1 MAATKRDVAVGVF
14 DTRTKAERAV
24 DQLRQAG
31 FREDQ
36 IGVVSPNED
45 PTAGIPEPAGTE
57 DAPAMGAAAGVIAGG
72 SIGTLAG
79 LAAAA
84 GIIPPLGPVV
94 AGGILTGILASAA
107 IGLAAG
113 GLIGALVGMGIPE
126 REAHLY
132 ERHLREG
139 RTLITVRADG
149 RYTEAVNIL
158 SRCGGYDPVNPYF
171 EVAKPEVGPRRG

>member
-1 MAATKRDVAVGVF
+1 MAVTERHAAVEVF

-36 IGVVSPNED
+36 IGVISPNGD
-45 PTAGIPEPAGTE
+45 PTAGMPEPAGTE
-57 DAPAMGAAAGVIAGG
+57 DAPATGAAAGVIAGG

-94 AGGILTGILASAA
+94 VGGILTGILASAA
-107 IGLAAG
+107 VGLAAG

-139 RTLITVRADG
+139 RTLVTVRIGEHYAD
-149 RYTEAVNIL
+149 AVTIL
-158 SRCGGYDPVNPYF
+158 GRCGGYDPVNPYF